1 MTDFGEQWI
10 VGLWHHRRTNNV
22 LLLSRM
28 DVNMQPSD
36 WKLLQGRCVFGGIP
50 ITPCLAEESSSLN
63 TSVYSKNTRREAR
76 KSRNQCTDLCEVRN
90 RAVIRFRV
98 RPYCK
103 NLGFSWPVHSS
114 LASSAKLNIVKVDKT
129 WISNKLGAIWLFNS
143 NEPQLL
149 ASCSRPK

>member
-1 MTDFGEQWI
+1 MCFWRD
-10 VGLWHHRRTNNV
+10 
-22 LLLSRM
+22 S
-28 DVNMQPSD
+28 
-36 WKLLQGRCVFGGIP
+36 

-103 NLGFSWPVHSS
+103 NLGFSWPVHS
-114 LASSAKLNIVKVDKT
+114 LMASTANLDIVKAD
-129 WISNKLGAIWLFNS
+129 S
-143 NEPQLL
+143 
-149 ASCSRPK
+149 SRKVQIMS